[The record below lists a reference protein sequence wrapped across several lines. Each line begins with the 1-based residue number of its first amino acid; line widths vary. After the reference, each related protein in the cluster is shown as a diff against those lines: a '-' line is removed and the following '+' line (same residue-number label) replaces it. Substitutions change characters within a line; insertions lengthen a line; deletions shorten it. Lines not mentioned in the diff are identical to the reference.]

1 MQEAQQVGPSSGGHR
16 RTQCRAGLP
25 SEARH
30 PALRL
35 GQRPSGGVE
44 GAGCAGQEDL
54 QDEGRTHCADGDT
67 PATSL
72 GPGCPPTVIR
82 SPLSH
87 PTLSRDNNHKEFSF
101 YM

>member
-1 MQEAQQVGPSSGGHR
+1 MVAIGGHSAEQGFPLR
-16 RTQCRAGLP
+16 PGIQLCVM
-25 SEARH
+25 ARD
-30 PALRL
+30 PL
-35 GQRPSGGVE
+35 GGWG

-54 QDEGRTHCADGDT
+54 RDEGRTHCADGDT